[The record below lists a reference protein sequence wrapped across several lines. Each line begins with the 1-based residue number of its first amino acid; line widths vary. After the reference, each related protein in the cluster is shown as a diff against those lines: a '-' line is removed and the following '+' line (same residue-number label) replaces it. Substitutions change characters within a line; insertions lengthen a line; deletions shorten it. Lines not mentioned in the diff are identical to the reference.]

1 VDGDGV
7 LDVVVSVSAYDG
19 YHIYALRGDTGETL
33 PGYPIALPDGGE
45 VSGAIIL
52 VDLHNYAS
60 LSPATP
66 LTPSKYSDPYA
77 PQWTTRSQGHAPAAS
92 PSMLSEILKEEEPEP
107 VPEAAA
113 GAAEEEEEAG
123 ERRRRLDNLDPL
135 SHKPRVRSA
144 PLFAETKPFSEE
156 AKKKWPKG
164 NSLHLLVPSFDGH
177 LYIFDGT
184 QSCAERI
191 DLGDHIFST
200 PLVDDV
206 TGDGNLDIVVGT
218 VNGHL
223 HVLETQVLP
232 PPPSPPHLTI
242 PSLRSRTIPSTPG
255 LLSPSTAAM
264 SSLMA
269 RSASPFL

>member
-1 VDGDGV
+1 MDGDGI

-33 PGYPIALPDGGE
+33 PGYPISLPDGGE

-52 VDLHNYAS
+52 VDLHDYT
-60 LSPATP
+60 LSRDT

-77 PQWTTRSQGHAPAAS
+77 PQWTTMSQGHAPAAS
-92 PSMLSEILKEEEPEP
+92 PSMLSEILKEEEEP
-107 VPEAAA
+107 VPE
-113 GAAEEEEEAG
+113 GESGEEPR
-123 ERRRRLDNLDPL
+123 ERGRRLDGLDPL
-135 SHKPRVRSA
+135 SHKPRMRSA
-144 PLFAETKPFSEE
+144 PLSKGPGED
-156 AKKKWPKG
+156 AKMLPRH

-206 TGDGNLDIVVGT
+206 TGNGNLDIIVGT
-218 VNGHL
+218 VNGHV
-223 HVLETQVLP
+223 HVLETQVTLLVP
-232 PPPSPPHLTI
+232 TLSLLTDPSP
-242 PSLRSRTIPSTPG
+242 
-255 LLSPSTAAM
+255 SP
-264 SSLMA
+264 
-269 RSASPFL
+269 